1 MVADALS
8 MSVDVTEVME
18 QAARFSD
25 GAEIIADE
33 MNIAMGTSLDLAKEQ
48 IVVQTP
54 VNVGLLRGSVD
65 KQIFGAPPNFRG
77 EVFTPLLY
85 GIVVERGRAAGAT
98 APPIAPIMLWVR
110 RKQIVFTR
118 VLKSGKTVPLS
129 IESTAFLIARA
140 IGRRGIKG
148 KFMFEKG
155 FEAALPHILR
165 IWDKLPE
172 NIAARLT
179 DD

>member
-1 MVADALS
+1 MAEPLS
-8 MSVDVTEVME
+8 MSIDVTEIIE
-18 QAARFSD
+18 QAARFS
-25 GAEIIADE
+25 GSAEIIADE
-33 MNIAMGTSLDLAKEQ
+33 MDIAMDVSLDLIEEQ
-48 IVVQTP
+48 VIVRTP
-54 VNVGLLRGSVD
+54 VNLGHLRGSID
-65 KQIFGAPPNFRG
+65 KTIYGEPPSFRG

-85 GIVVERGRAAGAT
+85 GIVVERGRRAGAK

-155 FEAALPHILR
+155 FEAALPYILR
-165 IWDKLPE
+165 TWERLPE
-172 NIAARLT
+172 KIVARLS
-179 DD
+179 D